1 MNLINISGNTFY
13 IRGGTNTGLYLFDD
27 NSALI
32 IDPGLSGARPNKIIK
47 ILNERN
53 IELKYI
59 INTHEHNDHFG
70 ACSQFKEYYK
80 DVEILSSEEAK
91 LYIEK
96 LELFSKYIMGGKSNI
111 FMDEK
116 LKNRSPKDISIDTV
130 ITEGILSINNKK
142 FEVFNFKGHT
152 PGSIGVLTDDKV
164 LFVGDLLVGEEML
177 SKYDFLFLQDVEEY
191 LKSLDIVKSLDFN
204 YIVLAH
210 GKKVL
215 DKNDTIL
222 LIEKHKQAVHKYL
235 CQIIENLKVPMNV
248 DTLLKKIIKENELT
262 YNYKEYYF
270 FRTSLVSFI
279 SYLADLDKINYKL
292 EDSDLLYYTKI
303 K

>member
-96 LELFSKYIMGGKSNI
+96 LELFSDRKS
-111 FMDEK
+111 
-116 LKNRSPKDISIDTV
+116 V
-130 ITEGILSINNKK
+130 
-142 FEVFNFKGHT
+142 V
-152 PGSIGVLTDDKV
+152 
-164 LFVGDLLVGEEML
+164 
-177 SKYDFLFLQDVEEY
+177 
-191 LKSLDIVKSLDFN
+191 
-204 YIVLAH
+204 
-210 GKKVL
+210 
-215 DKNDTIL
+215 
-222 LIEKHKQAVHKYL
+222 
-235 CQIIENLKVPMNV
+235 
-248 DTLLKKIIKENELT
+248 
-262 YNYKEYYF
+262 
-270 FRTSLVSFI
+270 
-279 SYLADLDKINYKL
+279 
-292 EDSDLLYYTKI
+292 
-303 K
+303 